1 MQRLHRETVSL
12 RGRNRDNS
20 AYETVFVQTVNSMC
34 DENGNEIEV
43 ANHAEQIVKFKTA
56 QPVCEGAMLR
66 KKK

>member
-1 MQRLHRETVSL
+1 MKPF
-12 RGRNRDNS
+12 
-20 AYETVFVQTVNSMC
+20 FVKAVDSMC

-56 QPVCEGAMLR
+56 QPVCEGAMIR